1 MLLLQL
7 RIREKAARMEDQ
19 SKACVSLRCEI
30 LQMEQELLLK
40 RQEVVSA
47 RAEVTA
53 ECSAGAC
60 ER

>member
-1 MLLLQL
+1 
-7 RIREKAARMEDQ
+7 MEDQ